1 MTTAPAMTETETELR
16 RDLAAVF
23 RAMARLGM
31 TEQIAGHNSMMLPE
45 EATDGEPMFLINPR
59 GLHFSEVRASDLL
72 LCKLDGSVVRGSGEL
87 RRVAFHIHAR
97 VHLMHP
103 GARCVLHTH
112 PQYLTALSLIEGG
125 RMAFAHQNDMA
136 LAERIAYDDA
146 FGGIAL
152 TDEEGDR
159 IAEKLGDRTILV
171 MANHGVT
178 VVGPTIHD
186 AFDELYM
193 AEQTC
198 KYQMT
203 AMATGLPLRKLN
215 EQFRM
220 HHRGAWSDYFD
231 ARLHLDSWR
240 RRLDREEPD
249 YAQ

>member
-1 MTTAPAMTETETELR
+1 MEETEAELR

-23 RAMARLGM
+23 RAMGELGF

-45 EATDGEPMFLINPR
+45 EATDGEAMFLINPR

-72 LCKLDGSVVRGSGEL
+72 LCKLDGTVVRGEGEL

-97 VHLMHP
+97 IHLRHP

-125 RMAFAHQNDMA
+125 RMGFAHQNDMA
-136 LAERIAYDDA
+136 LSERIAYDDE

-152 TDEEGDR
+152 SEEEGDR
-159 IAEKLGDRTILV
+159 IADKLGDRTILV

-203 AMATGLPLRKLN
+203 ALAAGGTLRKLP

-220 HHRGAWSDYFD
+220 RHRGPWSDHFD

-240 RRLDREEPD
+240 RRLDRAGSD

>member
-1 MTTAPAMTETETELR
+1 MKMTDTEAELR
-16 RDLAAVF
+16 CDLAAVF
-23 RAMARLGM
+23 RAMAALGM
-31 TEQIAGHNSMMLPE
+31 TEQIAGHNSMMLPDE
-45 EATDGEPMFLINPR
+45 VTDGEPMFLINPR
-59 GLHFSEVRASDLL
+59 GWHFSEITASRLL
-72 LCKLDGSVVRGSGEL
+72 LCKLDGTVVRGEGEL

-97 VHLMHP
+97 IHTQHP

-136 LAERIAYDDA
+136 LAERIAYDDD

-152 TDEEGDR
+152 DDTEGDR
-159 IAEKLGDRTILV
+159 IAAKLGDRTILL

-203 AMATGLPLRKLN
+203 AMATGRPLRQLDG
-215 EQFRM
+215 QFRM
-220 HHRGAWSDYFD
+220 QHRGPWSDYFD
-231 ARLHLDSWR
+231 ARQHLDSWR
-240 RRLDREEPD
+240 RRLDRSDPD
-249 YAQ
+249 YID

>member
-1 MTTAPAMTETETELR
+1 MQMTDTELELR

-31 TEQIAGHNSMMLPE
+31 TEQIAGHNSMMVPE
-45 EATDGEPMFLINPR
+45 EVSGGEPMFLINPR
-59 GLHFSEVRASDLL
+59 GWHFSELTASRLL
-72 LCKLDGSVVRGSGEL
+72 LCTLDGRVVRGSGEL
-87 RRVAFHIHAR
+87 RKVALHIHAR
-97 VHLMHP
+97 IHMRHP
-103 GARCVLHTH
+103 AAACVLHTH

-125 RMAFAHQNDMA
+125 RMGFSHQNDMA
-136 LAERIAYDDA
+136 LAERIAYDDD

-152 TDEEGDR
+152 SDEEGDR
-159 IAEKLGDRTILV
+159 IAEKLGDRTVLV

-178 VVGPTIHD
+178 VVGPTIQD

-203 AMATGLPLRKLN
+203 ALAAGGRLRELN
-215 EQFRM
+215 PQFRM
-220 HHRGAWSDYFD
+220 QHRGPWSDYFD

-249 YAQ
+249 YAE